1 MISVY
6 VCARVLFFY
15 ASFFYRRATNKQA
28 SEKVD
33 VNMDWLIFTLIATVF
48 WAVGAVIDKYILTK
62 HMQDPFSYQLLLII
76 VEAPVML
83 LLLFTSVSAALPWS
97 LLGIVGGLAM
107 YPGFILYFKA
117 MAIEESSRVISL
129 WYTGVIFVPMFAYV
143 FLEEKLGLPSYL
155 GIILLVLSAM
165 VVSYRKEKGRKPVIS
180 PALGLILTSGVVFAG
195 YEVFTKYVLGALD
208 YFSYLFWNFVGAAI
222 LGFTLF
228 CFPKIRYN
236 FLSDIQRVNRT
247 VLLWR
252 IINTSISLIGTVF
265 YYIAISSGPV
275 SLVSAAGSL
284 EPFFVFAIT
293 LFLSLFVPRI
303 LKEETGKKVVAVKG
317 LAIILIVVGTW
328 LITK

>member
-1 MISVY
+1 
-6 VCARVLFFY
+6 
-15 ASFFYRRATNKQA
+15 
-28 SEKVD
+28 
-33 VNMDWLIFTLIATVF
+33 MDWFIFTVVATVF
-48 WAVGAVIDKYILTK
+48 WAVGVVIDKYTLTK
-62 HMQDPFSYQLLLII
+62 HMQNPISYQLLHII

-83 LLLFTSVSAALPWS
+83 LLLFTSISTAFPWS
-97 LLGIVGGLAM
+97 LLGIVGGLCM
-107 YPGFILYFKA
+107 YPGLFLYFKA

-129 WYTGVIFVPMFAYV
+129 WYTGTIFVPIFAYV
-143 FLEEKLGLPSYL
+143 FLEEKLSLPSYL

-165 VVSYRKEKGRKPVIS
+165 FVSYRKGKGKKPVIS
-180 PALGLILTSGVVFAG
+180 PALGLILTSGVIFAG
-195 YEVFTKYVLGALD
+195 YEVLTKYVLGALD
-208 YFSYLFWNFVGAAI
+208 YFSYLFWNFVGTAM

-228 CFPKIRYN
+228 CFPKIRHN
-236 FLSDIQRVNRT
+236 FLSDIQRLNRT

-252 IINTSISLIGTVF
+252 IINTSIGLIALVF

-303 LKEETGKKVVAVKG
+303 LKEETGRKVVAVKG
-317 LAIILIVVGTW
+317 LAIILILVGTW

>member
-1 MISVY
+1 
-6 VCARVLFFY
+6 
-15 ASFFYRRATNKQA
+15 
-28 SEKVD
+28 
-33 VNMDWLIFTLIATVF
+33 MDWFIFTFIAAVF
-48 WAVGAVIDKYILTK
+48 WAVGVVIDKYILTK

-83 LLLFTSVSAALPWS
+83 LLLFTSISTALPWS
-97 LLGIVGGLAM
+97 LLGIVGGLAI
-107 YPGFILYFKA
+107 YPGLILYFKA

-129 WYTGVIFVPMFAYV
+129 WYSGTIFVPIFAYV
-143 FLEEKLGLPSYL
+143 FLQEKLSLPSYL
-155 GIILLVLSAM
+155 GVILLVLSAM
-165 VVSYRKEKGRKPVIS
+165 FVSYRKKKGKKPVIS

-195 YEVFTKYVLGALD
+195 YEVLTKYVLGALD
-208 YFSYLFWNFVGAAI
+208 YFSYLFWNFVGTAI
-222 LGFTLF
+222 LGFALF
-228 CFPKIRYN
+228 CFPKVRHN

-252 IINTSISLIGTVF
+252 IINTSIGLIAIVF

-275 SLVSAAGSL
+275 SLVSAAASL

-293 LFLSLFVPRI
+293 LLLSLFVPRI

-317 LAIILIVVGTW
+317 LAIIFIVVGTW